1 MLNLING
8 YRARN
13 ILATLTMLIIYSFFF
28 LTFREIDTLWDA
40 IWKILVY
47 SSLSVI
53 FYVNIGFKFYDRWEA
68 VLDRWAKLD
77 NKEVKKKEIK
87 KKK

>member
-1 MLNLING
+1 
-8 YRARN
+8 
-13 ILATLTMLIIYSFFF
+13 
-28 LTFREIDTLWDA
+28 
-40 IWKILVY
+40 
-47 SSLSVI
+47 
-53 FYVNIGFKFYDRWEA
+53 VNIGFKFYDRWEA